1 MGSNTELPPAETHA
15 LEIPNATWEI
25 AVGKVKAIL
34 GSACMLASGSTIS
47 AIVRERIMR
56 SSTHLKSGACIL
68 SAMALSVSMAGQTP
82 NTNQRAGESAN
93 VPLAASSPQPEL
105 AARGARS
112 EDFII
117 GNDDVLAISVWKEPD
132 LTKQIP
138 VRSDGKISLPL
149 IGDIQAAGRTPSQLE
164 LDITEKLKGYMTD
177 PQVAVI
183 VQQIN
188 SLKFNILG
196 EVAKPGAYALVT
208 GTTIVDAIAT
218 AGGLRDFAKRK
229 GIYVLRPNS
238 SGSEFRYSFN
248 YQDFIKGKNTKQ
260 NIMLKPRDTVIVP

>member
-1 MGSNTELPPAETHA
+1 MKRLIHCAFGVYLVFAFLFSRPISGQISTTNSPVGDSPGAGLNQPPAQPA
-15 LEIPNATWEI
+15 AT
-25 AVGKVKAIL
+25 
-34 GSACMLASGSTIS
+34 
-47 AIVRERIMR
+47 
-56 SSTHLKSGACIL
+56 
-68 SAMALSVSMAGQTP
+68 
-82 NTNQRAGESAN
+82 QRTT
-93 VPLAASSPQPEL
+93 
-105 AARGARS
+105 RT
-112 EDFII
+112 DDTFII

-164 LDITEKLKGYMTD
+164 LDITEKLKSYITD

-196 EVAKPGAYALVT
+196 LVSKPGSYPLTA
-208 GTTIVDAIAT
+208 GTTIVDAVAI
-218 AGGLRDFAKRK
+218 AGGFKDFAKRK
-229 GIYVLRPNS
+229 GVYVLRP
-238 SGSEFRYSFN
+238 GPGGTEQRYGFN
-248 YQDFIKGKNTKQ
+248 YQEFIKGKDTKQ